1 MLQSLFVLGLIMREN
16 WATYTW
22 WDIEDGVGSLATQAV
37 GRWEALG
44 LPKSA
49 AEVPVRLQVRT
60 TGEKVSYIISL
71 FHGELEVYTA
81 EGEIKISGVSQP
93 VVAAVAESTIFEGA
107 ADLVGES
114 IAENLTEGLLEW
126 LRQ

>member
-1 MLQSLFVLGLIMREN
+1 MYEN

-22 WDIEDGVGSLATQAV
+22 WDIEDNVGPLASQAV
-37 GRWEALG
+37 DRWEAIG
-44 LPKSA
+44 LLKDA
-49 AEVPVRLQVRT
+49 AEVPVRLQVHT
-60 TGEKVSYIISL
+60 TGEEVLYIVSL

-126 LRQ
+126 LRQQ